1 MKPTH
6 SLGEAQR
13 RKARII
19 LVVEDDPSVGTLLG
33 ETLKL
38 ERRYQVLLVTDG
50 IQALQVMDSAVPDLI
65 VLDYRLPSMNG
76 LELAD
81 HLQARDALKAVPMLL
96 MSASMPERERKQLR
110 ITFIEKPFELETFL
124 HTIEGLLAS

>member
-1 MKPTH
+1 MKSTN

-19 LVVEDDPSVGTLLG
+19 LVVEDDPSVGALLV

-38 ERRYQVLLVTDG
+38 ETRYQVLLVTDG

-81 HLQARDALKAVPMLL
+81 HLQERDALKAVPMLL

>member
-1 MKPTH
+1 MKATN

-19 LVVEDDPSVGTLLG
+19 LVVEDDPSVGALLV

-38 ERRYQVLLVTDG
+38 ETRYQVLLVTDG
-50 IQALQVMDSAVPDLI
+50 MQALQVMDSAVPDLI

-81 HLQARDALKAVPMLL
+81 HLQERDALKAVPMLL